1 MIFAVKSAFFALSGD
16 SNEQNLD
23 FDLPHA
29 AESADL
35 VKEPGALI
43 KHSLYGLIIKIL
55 RLNCLLEST

>member
-1 MIFAVKSAFFALSGD
+1 MIFAVKSALFALSGD

-35 VKEPGALI
+35 VKELGAFFFN
-43 KHSLYGLIIKIL
+43 SLFLV
-55 RLNCLLEST
+55 LL

>member
-35 VKEPGALI
+35 VKESGVLI
-43 KHSLYGLIIKIL
+43 KVFCFKFNNPEL
-55 RLNCLLEST
+55 RTL

>member
-35 VKEPGALI
+35 VKESGVLI
-43 KHSLYGLIIKIL
+43 KVFCLKFNNPEL
-55 RLNCLLEST
+55 RTL

>member
-35 VKEPGALI
+35 VKESGVLI
-43 KHSLYGLIIKIL
+43 
-55 RLNCLLEST
+55 NVFV